1 MKGAKIRLYLKR
13 NSPTIVSYIGAIGV
27 VASIITAVQATPKAL
42 SLIENEKE
50 HINERLE
57 QSGWQTRVDKLTVV
71 ETAKVAWR
79 CYIPTAIIGLSTI
92 TCIFGANALNRN
104 QQAALAS
111 AYILLDNSYKEYKN
125 KVSSLLGEDT
135 NIHIQKSIVEDRY
148 ADTDISVSDENQL
161 FYEYNYGEFFERT
174 KAQVLNAEYNFNQKF
189 ISNGYATL
197 NDLYEFLGL
206 YKTQEGEVIGWSV
219 QEGYSLVDF
228 EHELLELEDG
238 MECTIINLP
247 ITPSIAY

>member
-27 VASIITAVQATPKAL
+27 VASIIASAKATPKAL
-42 SLIENEKE
+42 SLIEDEKE
-50 HINERLE
+50 R
-57 QSGWQTRVDKLTVV
+57 RKVDKLTTA
-71 ETAKVAWR
+71 ETVKTTWK
-79 CYIPTAIIGLSTI
+79 CYIPTAVMGLSTI
-92 TCIFGANALNRN
+92 ICIFGANALNRN

>member
-13 NSPTIVSYIGAIGV
+13 NSPTIVSCIGAIGV
-27 VASIITAVQATPKAL
+27 VASIIAAAKATPKAL
-42 SLIENEKE
+42 SLIEDEKE
-50 HINERLE
+50 R
-57 QSGWQTRVDKLTVV
+57 RKVDKLTTA
-71 ETAKVAWR
+71 ETVKTTWK
-79 CYIPTAIIGLSTI
+79 CYIPTAVMGLSTI

-219 QEGYSLVDF
+219 QEGYSLIDF

>member
-13 NSPTIVSYIGAIGV
+13 NSPTIVSCIGAIGV
-27 VASIITAVQATPKAL
+27 VASIIAAAKATPKAL
-42 SLIENEKE
+42 SLIEDEKE
-50 HINERLE
+50 R
-57 QSGWQTRVDKLTVV
+57 RKVDKLTTA
-71 ETAKVAWR
+71 ETVKTTWK
-79 CYIPTAIIGLSTI
+79 CYIPTAVMGLSTI
-92 TCIFGANALNRN
+92 ICIFGANALNRN

-247 ITPSIAY
+247 IAPSIAY